1 MTYTL
6 LSLLSHLAIHYTY
19 GFGLMLGEPLI
30 CLISIFVIYHQP
42 SINFFV
48 TTGFKALFL
57 NCMLFYLQYLKKAV
71 CIKPK
76 YIITLDYIGQLVSF
90 LSPFIIL
97 HGRTEDPLESSDI
110 LSLCKS

>member
-1 MTYTL
+1 M
-6 LSLLSHLAIHYTY
+6 LA
-19 GFGLMLGEPLI
+19 EPLI
-30 CLISIFVIYHQP
+30 CSTSIFVIYHQP

-48 TTGFKALFL
+48 TTGFKALSL

-90 LSPFIIL
+90 LSPFILLYIYIYKK
-97 HGRTEDPLESSDI
+97 R
-110 LSLCKS
+110 